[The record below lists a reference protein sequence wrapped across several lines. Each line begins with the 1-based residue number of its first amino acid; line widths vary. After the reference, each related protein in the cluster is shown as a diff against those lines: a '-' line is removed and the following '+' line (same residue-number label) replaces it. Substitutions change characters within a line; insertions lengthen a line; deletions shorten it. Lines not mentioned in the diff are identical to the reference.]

1 MTTPE
6 PHVDVEQVRQT
17 ISKGLRTG
25 SLWIAGVLVFLLLL
39 SHNLTQESWTFSME
53 NLNWSMLLLGWG
65 CMVATM
71 LILGLRWRI
80 LLKNTT
86 VSRLFFGATL
96 SAGLLIN
103 YALPGPMGE
112 IMGGWLLKR
121 EDNTPIVEGLT
132 ASTLARLIGL
142 FTAAIGSVGLWWFVD
157 VDIPEVENMMR
168 VLLVGIGFGAIV
180 LIVLSVQAEKIAK
193 RFEDKEEHHPL
204 RLVGKALMQVQNLS
218 ATQLL
223 WALFYST
230 IGHSMAFVGVWLSLL
245 ALGSSPS
252 PIDIA
257 FVYLVGTC
265 CGTVAFLFPGSQ
277 FTWDAIFTGLLM
289 SVAGYISGDALLA
302 VGVLRIE
309 QIAMMLFG
317 AGPLLWI
324 LWKQERQSEPEQHSS
339 NTIDSETLPT
349 ND

>member
-1 MTTPE
+1 MTHPE
-6 PHVDVEQVRQT
+6 PHIDVEQVRET

-25 SLWIAGVLVFLLLL
+25 SLWIAGVLVLLVLL
-39 SHNLTQESWTFSME
+39 SHNLSQESWTFSIE
-53 NLNWSMLLLGWG
+53 NLNWPMLLIGWG

-71 LILGLRWRI
+71 WILGLRWRV

-142 FTAAIGSVGLWWFVD
+142 FTAAIGSVGLWWFVE

-168 VLLVGIGFGAIV
+168 VLLLGIGCGAIV
-180 LIVLSVQAEKIAK
+180 LIVLSIQAENIAK
-193 RFEDKEEHHPL
+193 RFEHKEEHNPL
-204 RLVGKALMQVQNLS
+204 RLVGKALMQVQKLS
-218 ATQLL
+218 AMQLL
-223 WALFYST
+223 WALLHST
-230 IGHSMAFVGVWLSLL
+230 IGHSIAFMGIWLSLL

-289 SVAGYISGDALLA
+289 SAAGYLSGDALLA

-324 LWKQERQSEPEQHSS
+324 LWKQEQQPQSDECSSHTTDPE
-339 NTIDSETLPT
+339 T
-349 ND
+349 

>member
-6 PHVDVEQVRQT
+6 PHVDAEQVRQT

-25 SLWIAGVLVFLLLL
+25 GLWIVGVLVFLLLL
-39 SHNLTQESWTFSME
+39 SHNLTQERWTFSME
-53 NLNWSMLLLGWG
+53 KLDWPMLLGGWC

-71 LILGLRWRI
+71 WILGLRWRV
-80 LLKNTT
+80 LLRNTT
-86 VSRLFFGATL
+86 VSRSFFGATL

-112 IMGGWLLKR
+112 FMGGWLLKR

-132 ASTLARLIGL
+132 ASTLARLMGL
-142 FTAAIGSVGLWWFVD
+142 FTAAIGSVGLWWFIEI
-157 VDIPEVENMMR
+157 DIPEVERMMQI
-168 VLLVGIGFGAIV
+168 LLLGIGCGAISLVV
-180 LIVLSVQAEKIAK
+180 LRVQSDKIAK
-193 RFEDKEEHHPL
+193 RFEHKEPKHPL
-204 RLVGKALMQVQNLS
+204 RLVSTALMQLQELS
-218 ATQLL
+218 VKQVL
-223 WALFYST
+223 WALLHST

-245 ALGSSPS
+245 ALGGSPS

-265 CGTVAFLFPGSQ
+265 CGTVAFIFPGSQ

-289 SVAGYISGDALLA
+289 SSAGYLSGDAILA
-302 VGVLRIE
+302 VGILRIE

-317 AGPLLWI
+317 AIPLLWI
-324 LWKQERQSEPEQHSS
+324 LWKQERRLESGKS
-339 NTIDSETLPT
+339 
-349 ND
+349 

>member
-6 PHVDVEQVRQT
+6 PHVDAEQVRQT
-17 ISKGLRTG
+17 ISKGLQTG
-25 SLWIAGVLVFLLLL
+25 GLWIVGVLVFLLLL
-39 SHNLTQESWTFSME
+39 SHNLTQERWTFSME
-53 NLNWSMLLLGWG
+53 KLDWPMLLGGWC

-71 LILGLRWRI
+71 WILGLRWRV
-80 LLKNTT
+80 LLRNTT
-86 VSRLFFGATL
+86 VSRSFFGATL

-112 IMGGWLLKR
+112 FMGGWLLKR

-132 ASTLARLIGL
+132 ASTLARLMGL
-142 FTAAIGSVGLWWFVD
+142 FTAAIGSVGLWWFIEI
-157 VDIPEVENMMR
+157 DIPEVERMMQI
-168 VLLVGIGFGAIV
+168 LLLGIGCGAISLV
-180 LIVLSVQAEKIAK
+180 VLSVQSDKIAK
-193 RFEDKEEHHPL
+193 RFEHKEPKHPL
-204 RLVGKALMQVQNLS
+204 RLVSTALMQLRELS
-218 ATQLL
+218 VKQVL
-223 WALFYST
+223 WALLHSA

-245 ALGSSPS
+245 ALGGSPS

-289 SVAGYISGDALLA
+289 SSAGYLSGDAILA
-302 VGVLRIE
+302 VGILRIE

-317 AGPLLWI
+317 AIPLLWI
-324 LWKQERQSEPEQHSS
+324 LWKQERRFESGKS
-339 NTIDSETLPT
+339 
-349 ND
+349 